1 MRIENLAAIASSG
14 MRLESQRLAQSAA
27 NTANVN
33 TPGYEARRIVAASR
47 RGGGVSGKSVPTYGA
62 RGQRAQADAGAS
74 PLSNTDVAEERVTQL
89 SSARAFQANVAV
101 LRTADEVLGELIDR
115 RA

>member
-27 NTANVN
+27 NTANVE

-47 RGGGVSGKSVPTYGA
+47 SGGGVIGTSVPTYGP
-62 RGQRAQADAGAS
+62 RGVRMEADGGVTQ
-74 PLSNTDVAEERVTQL
+74 LSNTDPIDETVTQL
-89 SSARAFQANVAV
+89 SSVRAFQANVAV
-101 LRTADEVLGELIDR
+101 LRTADEMIGELLDR

>member
-27 NTANVN
+27 NTANVE
-33 TPGYEARRIVAASR
+33 TPGYTARRIVAASR
-47 RGGGVSGKSVPTYGA
+47 AGGGVSGTSVPTYGP
-62 RGQRAQADAGAS
+62 RGLRVEGGGGVS
-74 PLSNTDVAEERVTQL
+74 EGSNTDLVEERVTQL
-89 SSARAFQANVAV
+89 SSVRAFQANVAV
-101 LRTADEVLGELIDR
+101 LRTADEVLGELVDL

>member
-47 RGGGVSGKSVPTYGA
+47 LGGGVSGNSVPTYGP
-62 RGQRAQADAGAS
+62 RGERVEADGS
-74 PLSNTDVAEERVTQL
+74 VTQLSNTDLVDEQVTQL
-89 SSARAFQANVAV
+89 SSVRAFQANVTV
-101 LRTADEVLGELIDR
+101 LRTADEMLGELIDR